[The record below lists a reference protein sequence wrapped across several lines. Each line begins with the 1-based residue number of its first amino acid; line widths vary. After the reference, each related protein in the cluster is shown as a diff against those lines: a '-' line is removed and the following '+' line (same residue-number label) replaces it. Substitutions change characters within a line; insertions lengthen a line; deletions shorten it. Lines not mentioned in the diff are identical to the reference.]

1 VGVNDPEILTR
12 WPTAALDW
20 TPAYRVVPTRFPA
33 AGLFD
38 RVAPAGDLDALHALE
53 ALTDDRIRDEIGV
66 LNLVPPAERRYG
78 PGWGPVMAA
87 FTHPDPQGGRFSDG
101 SYGVFYCAH
110 SRDTAIAET
119 RDHCSRFLA
128 ATKAPPMRQ
137 QMRLYALTVQGEV
150 VDVRAPRVQHGPVL
164 LDPLDG
170 GAARALGRAVRDAGG
185 AGIVY
190 PSVHDAHGECVAAFH
205 STVLRDCRHEAY
217 LEYAWNGTAIDAV
230 FELHQ
235 VG

>member
-1 VGVNDPEILTR
+1 MNDPEILTR
-12 WPTAALDW
+12 WPTAVLDW

-33 AGLFD
+33 VGLFD
-38 RVAPAGDLDALHALE
+38 RVAPAEDLDALHALE

-101 SYGVFYCAH
+101 SYGVFCCAR

-150 VDVRAPRVQHGPVL
+150 VDMRVPRAQHGSVP
-164 LDPLDG
+164 LDPLDD

>member
-1 VGVNDPEILTR
+1 MNDPETPMR

-33 AGLFD
+33 IGLFD
-38 RVAPAGDLDALHALE
+38 RVAPAEDLDALHALE

-66 LNLVPPAERRYG
+66 LDLVPLRERRHG

-87 FTHPDPQGGRFSDG
+87 FTHPNPQGSSFSDG

-110 SRDTAIAET
+110 SRETAIAET
-119 RDHCSRFLA
+119 RDHCSRFLS
-128 ATKAPPMRQ
+128 ATKAPPMRR
-137 QMRLYALTVQGEV
+137 QMRLYTLTVQGEL
-150 VDVRAPRVQHGPVL
+150 VDVRAQRVQHGPVL
-164 LDPLDG
+164 PDPLDED
-170 GAARALGRAVRDAGG
+170 AARAFGRVVHDAGG

-190 PSVHDAHGECVAAFH
+190 QSVHDADGECVAAFR
-205 STVLRDCRHEAY
+205 TAVLRDCRHAAC